1 MRQSVLLQRFLRHLR
16 PLYLQSARALC
27 TMRARMTPEA
37 NRKRQQPYVNKLYLK
52 DGAGVLLTLAAI
64 IIVLLGL
71 QQARSVVV
79 PVMMASFLAII
90 SYSITVAL
98 RRYLKFPHW
107 LAVTFTV
114 LVDRAIIY
122 GIFMLIRFLAAD
134 MRATLQGDL
143 IARFNAKYDEIMM
156 PLDRIGIGDHARS
169 LISAPGDIFNAQVL
183 LSLTQ
188 TLTGFMTTTTLVL
201 VLMTFLLGETPLFR
215 RNLDRLNTSPEG
227 KEKVVRAV
235 MGIQRYLFIKTVA
248 SAVTGLLAWG
258 LCAWMNV
265 PFAFLWG
272 LVAYLLNYIPTIGSI
287 VAAIPPIL
295 LAMLLGTWGETF
307 IVAGGYLAINSAI
320 GNCLEPLFMG
330 KEFGISTSV
339 VLLSVLLWGW
349 VLGPCG
355 MLLAVPLSVLLK
367 LAMENSQ
374 DLAWIAKLI
383 DDKGAAAQA
392 DNRAS
397 ARTEEARLG
406 EAALHRVNHN

>member
-1 MRQSVLLQRFLRHLR
+1 
-16 PLYLQSARALC
+16 
-27 TMRARMTPEA
+27 MRARMTPEA

-114 LVDRAIIY
+114 LVDSAIIY

-156 PLDRIGIGDHARS
+156 TLDRIGIGDHARS

>member
-1 MRQSVLLQRFLRHLR
+1 
-16 PLYLQSARALC
+16 
-27 TMRARMTPEA
+27 MRARMTPEA

-98 RRYLKFPHW
+98 RRYLRFPHW

-114 LVDRAIIY
+114 LVDSAIIY

>member
-1 MRQSVLLQRFLRHLR
+1 
-16 PLYLQSARALC
+16 
-27 TMRARMTPEA
+27 MRARMTPEA
-37 NRKRQQPYVNKLYLK
+37 NRKRQHPYVNKLYLK

-98 RRYLKFPHW
+98 RRYLRFPHW

-114 LVDRAIIY
+114 LVDSAIIY

-156 PLDRIGIGDHARS
+156 TLDRIGIGDHARS

-392 DNRAS
+392 DNQAN
-397 ARTEEARLG
+397 ARSEEVRLG
-406 EAALHRVNHN
+406 EAALHRVKHN

>member
-1 MRQSVLLQRFLRHLR
+1 
-16 PLYLQSARALC
+16 
-27 TMRARMTPEA
+27 MRARMTPEA

-114 LVDRAIIY
+114 LVDSAIIY

-392 DNRAS
+392 DNQAS
-397 ARTEEARLG
+397 ARSEEVRLG
-406 EAALHRVNHN
+406 EAALHRIKHN

>member
-1 MRQSVLLQRFLRHLR
+1 
-16 PLYLQSARALC
+16 
-27 TMRARMTPEA
+27 MRARMTPEA

-114 LVDRAIIY
+114 LVDSAIIY

-143 IARFNAKYDEIMM
+143 IARFNDKYDEIMM

>member
-1 MRQSVLLQRFLRHLR
+1 
-16 PLYLQSARALC
+16 
-27 TMRARMTPEA
+27 MRARMTPEA

-98 RRYLKFPHW
+98 RRYLRFPHW

-114 LVDRAIIY
+114 LVDSAIIY
-122 GIFMLIRFLAAD
+122 GIFMLIKFLAAD

-156 PLDRIGIGDHARS
+156 TLDRIGIGDHARS

>member
-1 MRQSVLLQRFLRHLR
+1 
-16 PLYLQSARALC
+16 
-27 TMRARMTPEA
+27 MRARMTPEA

-114 LVDRAIIY
+114 LVDSAIIY

-374 DLAWIAKLI
+374 DLAWTAKLI

>member
-1 MRQSVLLQRFLRHLR
+1 
-16 PLYLQSARALC
+16 
-27 TMRARMTPEA
+27 MRARMTPEA

-114 LVDRAIIY
+114 LVDSAIIY

-156 PLDRIGIGDHARS
+156 MLDRIGLGDHARS
-169 LISAPGDIFNAQVL
+169 LISAPGDIFNAQLL

-392 DNRAS
+392 DNQAS

>member
-1 MRQSVLLQRFLRHLR
+1 
-16 PLYLQSARALC
+16 
-27 TMRARMTPEA
+27 MRARMTPEA

-114 LVDRAIIY
+114 LVDSAIIY

-392 DNRAS
+392 DNQAS

>member
-1 MRQSVLLQRFLRHLR
+1 
-16 PLYLQSARALC
+16 
-27 TMRARMTPEA
+27 MRARMTPEA

-114 LVDRAIIY
+114 LVDSAIIY

-355 MLLAVPLSVLLK
+355 MLLSVPLSVLLK

>member
-1 MRQSVLLQRFLRHLR
+1 
-16 PLYLQSARALC
+16 
-27 TMRARMTPEA
+27 MRARMTPEA

-98 RRYLKFPHW
+98 RRYLRFPHW

-114 LVDRAIIY
+114 LVDSAIIY

-156 PLDRIGIGDHARS
+156 TLDRIGIGDHARS

>member
-1 MRQSVLLQRFLRHLR
+1 
-16 PLYLQSARALC
+16 
-27 TMRARMTPEA
+27 MRARMTPEA

-71 QQARSVVV
+71 QRARSVVV

-114 LVDRAIIY
+114 LVDSAIIY

>member
-1 MRQSVLLQRFLRHLR
+1 
-16 PLYLQSARALC
+16 
-27 TMRARMTPEA
+27 MRARMTPEA

-114 LVDRAIIY
+114 LVDSAIIY

-156 PLDRIGIGDHARS
+156 TLDRIGIGDHARS

-215 RNLDRLNTSPEG
+215 RNLDRLNTSSEG

-392 DNRAS
+392 DNQAN
-397 ARTEEARLG
+397 ARSEEVRLG
-406 EAALHRVNHN
+406 EAALHRVKHN

>member
-1 MRQSVLLQRFLRHLR
+1 
-16 PLYLQSARALC
+16 
-27 TMRARMTPEA
+27 MRARMTPEA

-114 LVDRAIIY
+114 LVDSAIIY

-320 GNCLEPLFMG
+320 GNCLVPLFMG
-330 KEFGISTSV
+330 KEFGISTSD

>member
-1 MRQSVLLQRFLRHLR
+1 
-16 PLYLQSARALC
+16 
-27 TMRARMTPEA
+27 MRARMTPEA

-98 RRYLKFPHW
+98 RRYLRFPHW

-114 LVDRAIIY
+114 LVDSAIIY

-156 PLDRIGIGDHARS
+156 TLDRIGIGDHARS

-272 LVAYLLNYIPTIGSI
+272 LVAYLLNYIPTLGSI

>member
-1 MRQSVLLQRFLRHLR
+1 
-16 PLYLQSARALC
+16 
-27 TMRARMTPEA
+27 MRARMTPEA
-37 NRKRQQPYVNKLYLK
+37 NRKRTQPFANKLYLK

-114 LVDRAIIY
+114 LADSAVIY
-122 GIFMLIRFLAAD
+122 GIFMLIKFLAAD
-134 MRATLQGDL
+134 MRTTLQGDL
-143 IARFNAKYDEIMM
+143 IARFNAKYDEILIV
-156 PLDRIGIGDHARS
+156 LDRIGLGDHARS
-169 LISAPGDIFNAQVL
+169 LISSPGDIFNAQLL

-307 IVAGGYLAINSAI
+307 IVAGGYLTINSAI

-339 VLLSVLLWGW
+339 VLLSVMLWGW

-355 MLLAVPLSVLLK
+355 MLLAVPLSVLMK

-383 DDKGAAAQA
+383 DDKGAAAEA
-392 DNRAS
+392 DSRAAALS
-397 ARTEEARLG
+397 DEARL
-406 EAALHRVNHN
+406 VNTEPGRLKQP

>member
-1 MRQSVLLQRFLRHLR
+1 
-16 PLYLQSARALC
+16 
-27 TMRARMTPEA
+27 MRARMTPEA

-114 LVDRAIIY
+114 LVDSAIIY

-406 EAALHRVNHN
+406 EAALHRVKHN

>member
-1 MRQSVLLQRFLRHLR
+1 MPVLMPFLR
-16 PLYLQSARALC
+16 
-27 TMRARMTPEA
+27 
-37 NRKRQQPYVNKLYLK
+37 
-52 DGAGVLLTLAAI
+52 
-64 IIVLLGL
+64 
-71 QQARSVVV
+71 
-79 PVMMASFLAII
+79 
-90 SYSITVAL
+90 
-98 RRYLKFPHW
+98 
-107 LAVTFTV
+107 
-114 LVDRAIIY
+114 
-122 GIFMLIRFLAAD
+122 
-134 MRATLQGDL
+134 
-143 IARFNAKYDEIMM
+143 
-156 PLDRIGIGDHARS
+156 
-169 LISAPGDIFNAQVL
+169 
-183 LSLTQ
+183 
-188 TLTGFMTTTTLVL
+188 
-201 VLMTFLLGETPLFR
+201 GETPLFR

>member
-1 MRQSVLLQRFLRHLR
+1 
-16 PLYLQSARALC
+16 
-27 TMRARMTPEA
+27 MRARMTPEA

-114 LVDRAIIY
+114 LVDSAIIY

-169 LISAPGDIFNAQVL
+169 LISEPGDIFNAQVL

>member
-1 MRQSVLLQRFLRHLR
+1 
-16 PLYLQSARALC
+16 
-27 TMRARMTPEA
+27 MRARMTPEA

-114 LVDRAIIY
+114 LVDSAIIY